1 MSFYKVD
8 QQKPSPVGQCHQLKE
23 LASTYDVIASQCSHW
38 RGNPFPIQRPDFA
51 PVTKE
56 KTDCHVAAL
65 LAMTVVDGTPVLKLM
80 TLPLREGH
88 FTQIREEGRTLEE
101 YLRTLSVDPAA
112 LTSQYVDLLRYVVP
126 ALTFLLLLRCVWPL
140 LTFRREPEIWAW
152 LNLTDGTQIPITH
165 WENVIGRSKSCDV
178 TIDFSTISRNHAVL
192 TRYDDGS
199 WTLLDIGSKTG
210 TFVNDRPIQIC
221 ALKPRDRISIG
232 GVEMQLQPI
241 TQRQELRQAELRTKA
256 ASGWDSV
263 TNLMLLTIL
272 QCLMTLGFL
281 LKGESADFPNILRGF
296 GGILVS
302 QWVLYIFYCLIH
314 RKSFEVE
321 TIAFFLCTMGMAA
334 IATVKPGEAVKQ
346 LYAMILG
353 IVTFLFL
360 GWSLRDLER
369 AKVVRYLA
377 VAAGVGFLVITLLFG
392 TEYYG
397 AKNWLIIGGM
407 SLQPSELSKVCF
419 VFAGASTMDRIMSRR
434 NLILFIAYSVLI
446 CGLLA
451 LMNDF
456 GTALIFFCAF
466 LLIAYLRSGSMG
478 TVALAITALGF
489 AGVLAL
495 KIAPHALNRFSTWRH
510 VWSDPLGG
518 GYQQTRAL
526 MCIASGGLFGLGPEG
541 GLLQYVFAADS
552 DIAFATISEEWGLLV
567 ALMMVLSVA
576 ALGFFAM
583 RTTRV
588 ARSSF
593 YSIGGCTAAGV
604 LIIQTILNCLGT
616 VDILPFTGVTFPFL
630 SNGGTSMI
638 GAWGLLAFVK
648 AADTRQNASFA
659 IRLQKAE
666 RGSKV

>member
-1 MSFYKVD
+1 ME
-8 QQKPSPVGQCHQLKE
+8 E
-23 LASTYDVIASQCSHW
+23 LLNILTADRS
-38 RGNPFPIQRPDFA
+38 
-51 PVTKE
+51 
-56 KTDCHVAAL
+56 AL
-65 LAMTVVDGTPVLKLM
+65 AVEYIGFLRWAVPVL
-80 TLPLREGH
+80 
-88 FTQIREEGRTLEE
+88 
-101 YLRTLSVDPAA
+101 AA
-112 LTSQYVDLLRYVVP
+112 M
-126 ALTFLLLLRCVWPL
+126 LLLRCILPL

-152 LNLTDGTQIPITH
+152 LNLATGEQVPITH

-178 TIDFSTISRNHAVL
+178 TIDFPTISRNHAVL

-199 WTLLDIGSKTG
+199 WTITDVGSKEG
-210 TFVNDRPIQIC
+210 TLVNGRKVQIC
-221 ALKPRDRISIG
+221 ALTSKERISIG

-241 TQRQELRQAELRTKA
+241 TQRQEERQAQLRTKA
-256 ASGWDSV
+256 ASGWDTI

-272 QCLMTLGFL
+272 QCAMLMGFL
-281 LKGESADFPNILRGF
+281 LKSQRADLVYIVQGF
-296 GGILVS
+296 GGIILC
-302 QWVLYIFYCLIH
+302 QWLLYIFYCLIR

-321 TIAFFLCTMGMAA
+321 TMAFFLCTIGMAA
-334 IATVKPGEAVKQ
+334 LATVKPEESVKQ
-346 LYAMILG
+346 LLAMILG
-353 IVTFLFL
+353 VVIFLVI

-377 VAAGVGFLVITLLFG
+377 VMAGVGFLVVTLLFG
-392 TEYYG
+392 REYYG

-419 VFAGASTMDRIMSRR
+419 VFAGASTIDRIMTKR

-466 LLIAYLRSGSMG
+466 LVIAYLRSGSVG
-478 TVALAITALGF
+478 TVALAITALAF

-495 KIAPHALNRFSTWRH
+495 KIAPHALQRFATWRH
-510 VWSDPLGG
+510 IWEDPLQS

-526 MCIASGGLFGLGPEG
+526 MCIASGGLLGLGPEG

-552 DIAFATISEEWGLLV
+552 DIVFATISEEWGLLLAVMTVLCIV
-567 ALMMVLSVA
+567 ALGV
-576 ALGFFAM
+576 FPI
-583 RTTRV
+583 RTARV

-593 YSIGGCTAAGV
+593 YSIGACTAASV
-604 LIIQTILNCLGT
+604 LVIQTILNCLGT
-616 VDILPFTGVTFPFL
+616 LDILPFTGVTFPFV

-659 IRLQKAE
+659 VRLKKE
-666 RGSKV
+666 KKEIWRNIC